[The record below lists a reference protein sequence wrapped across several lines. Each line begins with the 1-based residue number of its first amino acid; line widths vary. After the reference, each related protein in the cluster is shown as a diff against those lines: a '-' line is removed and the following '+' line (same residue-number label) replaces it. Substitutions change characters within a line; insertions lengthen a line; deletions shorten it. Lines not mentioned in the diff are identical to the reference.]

1 MSEYPRP
8 VQLPGEPSP
17 PREPCG
23 TSADRESADVVDDV
37 FDVFGA
43 EDAATGLTR
52 RLEQVQAGAV
62 ARTGDGRDLLSPPWE
77 PALDRVDGPSSARAT
92 LVVFGAHGTPSS
104 RTVAKVLARVRA
116 HHRATVAV
124 SWRHYPDPVAHPRA
138 AILALATE
146 AAAVRGRFWAL
157 TRELLQARHHDP
169 ADLHAAMLRVGLD
182 PAPTLAAMR
191 AGTGAERIVEDVT
204 SALRSG
210 VTYSPALFVNGERYE
225 GELDPGAVSAAF
237 APR

>member
-1 MSEYPRP
+1 
-8 VQLPGEPSP
+8 
-17 PREPCG
+17 
-23 TSADRESADVVDDV
+23 
-37 FDVFGA
+37 
-43 EDAATGLTR
+43 
-52 RLEQVQAGAV
+52 
-62 ARTGDGRDLLSPPWE
+62 
-77 PALDRVDGPSSARAT
+77 
-92 LVVFGAHGTPSS
+92 
-104 RTVAKVLARVRA
+104 
-116 HHRATVAV
+116 VAV

-146 AAAVRGRFWAL
+146 AAAERGRFWAL

-169 ADLHAAMLRVGLD
+169 SDLHAALLRVGLD

-191 AGTGAERIVEDVT
+191 AGTGADHIVADVT

-210 VTYSPALFVNGERYE
+210 VTYSPALFINGKRYE